1 MKKILLITQ
10 FLTASIAA
18 AAVSTSTGGLDIE
31 DPPGMQS
38 VVTQD
43 NGITHIRFVPK
54 PAGSSAAIPS
64 KTPLTVGS
72 EAQSALPT
80 NSSSASPPPAI
91 DAAISKLNLDLP
103 ISAVPAFV
111 ALDLSPETVSNPST
125 PRDFAAALLNGADR
139 AGVLNTGIALEATP
153 FRWIPSL
160 RTDIQAYSQNY
171 WNRLLY
177 NFSFSL
183 ATAKASDS
191 DSDAVKLALGFSAV
205 LYQDAESDPRRS
217 TELKK
222 AFQQVNERYPMSGVP
237 PGRPA
242 AQIEDEN
249 PMAQKTL
256 QQAVEDFRNRSWQ
269 GTIWSAAVAPTWS
282 SESGK
287 ISDLGNPGFT
297 AWTTVAYGPPGKF
310 FADMLHCQFAGQL
323 RYRENEH
330 VVDAADSAHTAD
342 QNTFIAAGRLRLGTT
357 DFNGFAEGAYVQ
369 VWKGLSG
376 DESGWRGALG
386 VEKKI
391 NDNIWLVLSA
401 GEQFGATANTDNNEL
416 FAVGS
421 IRIGTS
427 QKAEYLAT
435 TNAER

>member
-1 MKKILLITQ
+1 MKKILLIAQ
-10 FLTASIAA
+10 FLTAAIAA
-18 AAVSTSTGGLDIE
+18 GAVTSSTPGIDIE

-38 VVTQD
+38 VVTQE

-54 PAGSSAAIPS
+54 AAASSAAVPS
-64 KTPLTVGS
+64 KTPPTISS
-72 EAQSALPT
+72 EAQST
-80 NSSSASPPPAI
+80 STTDSSSASSSAI
-91 DAAISKLNLDLP
+91 DAATSKLNLDLP

-111 ALDLSPETVSNPST
+111 ALDLSPETVSNPT
-125 PRDFAAALLNGADR
+125 NPRDFAAALLNGVDHG
-139 AGVLNTGIALEATP
+139 GVLNTGVAIEAAP

-160 RTDIQAYSQNY
+160 RTDIEAYSQNY

-177 NFSFSL
+177 NFGFSL

-191 DSDAVKLALGFSAV
+191 DSNAVQLALGFNAV
-205 LYQDAESDPRRS
+205 LYQDAKSDPRRNP
-217 TELKK
+217 ELKT
-222 AFQQVNERYPMSGVP
+222 AFHDVNKSYSMSGVP
-237 PGRPA
+237 PGTSA

-249 PMAQKTL
+249 PMAQKAL
-256 QQAVEDFRNRSWQ
+256 QQAVKDFRNRSWE
-269 GTIWSAAVAPTWS
+269 GIIWSAAIAPTWS

-287 ISDLGNPGFT
+287 VSDLGNPGFT
-297 AWTTVAYGPPGKF
+297 AWTTVAYGPSGKI

-330 VVDAADSAHTAD
+330 VVDSADSTHTAG
-342 QNTFIAAGRLRLGTT
+342 QNTFIAAGKLRLGIT
-357 DFNGFAEGAYVQ
+357 DFNGFAEGAYVR
-369 VWKGLSG
+369 VWKGLNG

-401 GEQFGATANTDNNEL
+401 GEQFGASTTTDSNEL

-427 QKAEYLAT
+427 QNAEFPAA